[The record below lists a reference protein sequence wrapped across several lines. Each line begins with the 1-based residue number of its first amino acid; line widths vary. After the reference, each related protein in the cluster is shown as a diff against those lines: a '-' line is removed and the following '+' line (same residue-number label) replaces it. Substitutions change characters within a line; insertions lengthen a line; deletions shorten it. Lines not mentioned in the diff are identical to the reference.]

1 MQLGRIGVGRMSGSR
16 VARLMEGERHII
28 PVEDHYTE
36 GGTGKTVK
44 SAPAAYAVPVHC

>member
-28 PVEDHYTE
+28 PVEDYTK
-36 GGTGKTVK
+36 GGIGKTVK
-44 SAPAAYAVPVHC
+44 RAPAAYAVPVHS